1 MIYQWDCVRCGK
13 QVDVMRKIDDRDI
26 PPDECCEVCK
36 GTEFK
41 RAIAASTFALLG
53 GGWFKDGY

>member
-1 MIYQWDCVRCGK
+1 
-13 QVDVMRKIDDRDI
+13 MRKIDDRDI